1 MPPVRRRGAGP
12 QQRQVAANYA
22 NQPSIQDLQQ
32 QCFEKGLSDHGR
44 RNSLIRKLLEPFSD

>member
-1 MPPVRRRGAGP
+1 MPPVRRRRAGP

-32 QCFEKGLSDHGR
+32 QCLEKGLSR
-44 RNSLIRKLLEPFSD
+44 SRSSKFSDTKAAGTV